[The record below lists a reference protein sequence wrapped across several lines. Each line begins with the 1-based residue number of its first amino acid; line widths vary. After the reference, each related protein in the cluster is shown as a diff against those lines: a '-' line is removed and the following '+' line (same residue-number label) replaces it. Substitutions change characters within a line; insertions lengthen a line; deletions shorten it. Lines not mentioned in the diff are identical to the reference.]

1 MRTSKWCIA
10 LLFVVSCGGGTDQA
24 DADDVAERVR
34 LFDGLGT
41 LHRNIGTRNA
51 EAQAYFDQ
59 GLRLSYAF
67 NHAEA
72 MRSFREAQRLDPSC
86 AMCWWGEAMALGPN
100 INAAMDSASGVVAY
114 AAIRKA
120 LALSAR
126 ASEVD
131 RGLIDAMSKRY
142 STVPS
147 VERATLDSA
156 YAGAMGVLARAHPE
170 DDDVLVLYAESL
182 MDLSPWDYWVDRDVP
197 KPNGA
202 EAISSLET
210 VMARNPDHPGACHF
224 FIHVVESMQPRRAI
238 ECAERLPAL
247 MPAAGHIVHMPGH
260 IYIRVGRYADA
271 VERNVHAAHADEA
284 MLADLAPDGIYRL
297 GYYPHNYHF
306 LSFAADMAGM
316 SAVALEA
323 ADNTAAAV
331 DTTMLRVPDLAS
343 LQHYRVMPL
352 YTQVRFGRWDEI
364 LAAPAPPADLAYMQG
379 VWHFARGMA
388 FARTGRVTEAEAELK
403 ALGSARADP
412 SVAALRIW
420 GINPAASL
428 LEIGEDI
435 VAGEIAATK
444 KDWVTAERSLRS
456 GVRREDALTY
466 DEPPTWQ
473 IPVRHHLGAI
483 LLAAGRPA
491 DAEAVYREDLDR
503 FPDNGWSLEG
513 LQQSLSAQGKRAEAD
528 SAKARLAEV
537 WAKSDVTLTG
547 SRF

>member
-1 MRTSKWCIA
+1 MRTSKGWIA
-10 LLFVVSCGGGTDQA
+10 LLFVVSCGGGTETG
-24 DADDVAERVR
+24 DAVNATERVR
-34 LFDGLGT
+34 LFEGLGT
-41 LHRNIGTRNA
+41 LHRDIGTRNA
-51 EAQAYFDQ
+51 EAQQYFDQ

-72 MRSFREAQRLDPSC
+72 VLSFREAQRLDASC
-86 AMCWWGEAMALGPN
+86 AMCWWGEALALGPN
-100 INAAMDSASGVVAY
+100 INAPMDSASGA
-114 AAIRKA
+114 AAFTAIRQA

-126 ASEVD
+126 AGEVD
-131 RGLIDAMSKRY
+131 RGLINALSKRY
-142 STVPS
+142 SAASS
-147 VERATLDSA
+147 VDRATLDSA

-202 EAISSLET
+202 EAIASLET
-210 VMARNPDHPGACHF
+210 VLARSPDHPGACHYY
-224 FIHVVESMQPRRAI
+224 IHAVESMQPRRAI
-238 ECAERLPAL
+238 ECAERLPSL

-284 MLADLAPDGIYRL
+284 ILKDLAPDGLYRL

-331 DTTMLRVPDLAS
+331 DTTLLRVPDLAS

-352 YTQVRFGRWDEI
+352 YTQVRFGQWDEI
-364 LAAPAPPADLAYMQG
+364 LAAPTPAPDLAYMQG

-388 FARTGRVTEAEAELK
+388 YARTGRLSEAATELK
-403 ALGSARADP
+403 ALSAARAD
-412 SVAALRIW
+412 SSIASLRIW
-420 GINPAASL
+420 GINPAVSL
-428 LEIGEDI
+428 LEIGEDM

-444 KDWVTAERSLRS
+444 KDWVAAERSLRS

-473 IPVRHHLGAI
+473 IPVRHHLGAV

-513 LQQSLSAQGKRAEAD
+513 LQQALSAQGKRAAAD
-528 SAKARLAEV
+528 SAQARLASA